1 MHTGNSQYCNT
12 LEYIKDQTTRVDC
25 SETLYMCSV
34 QFLFL
39 YAQGMYMVTVWKSGL
54 LSAITYK
61 VNRVCYINFV
71 HVFLHP
77 KAVEQLE
84 Y

>member
-1 MHTGNSQYCNT
+1 
-12 LEYIKDQTTRVDC
+12 
-25 SETLYMCSV
+25 MCSV

-39 YAQGMYMVTVWKSGL
+39 YAQGMYMVTVWISGL
-54 LSAITYK
+54 LSAITYNVK
-61 VNRVCYINFV
+61 YFYM
-71 HVFLHP
+71 LQEP